1 MMWQPQTTI
10 PCYDV
15 LRITGYDKSSQFCA
29 APEFNRKCHSRDKP
43 HADTVSSGNTTRDR
57 HTIDIRPPYVVSRCS
72 YVRSFFSSYF
82 SKNHQRQENLERS
95 VSHRVRTK
103 TDCTVTFFPSLLVS
117 HHSVPFASHS
127 DWLRATVRSTNR
139 VTTMRQRRAN

>member
-15 LRITGYDKSSQFCA
+15 LRITGYDKSWFCA

-43 HADTVSSGNTTRDR
+43 HADTVSTGNTTRDR
-57 HTIDIRPPYVVSRCS
+57 HTIGIRPPYVGSRC
-72 YVRSFFSSYF
+72 VRSFVFLF
-82 SKNHQRQENLERS
+82 LLFENHQRQENLERS

-127 DWLRATVRSTNR
+127 DWLRATVCSTNR